1 MLRLELLLL
10 LDGSCDDESDIVA
23 MRFNALWRDSDF
35 LTYTHEFGLGDF
47 TMTAQ
52 MKLFDLD
59 GSAGTFR
66 INDGQS

>member
-1 MLRLELLLL
+1 MY
-10 LDGSCDDESDIVA
+10 SCDVFDNMA
-23 MRFNALWRDSDF
+23 MRFDALRRDSDF
-35 LTYTHEFGLGDF
+35 LTYTHDFGLGDF

-66 INDGQS
+66 INDGQSYATSSDALH

>member
-1 MLRLELLLL
+1 MSIQLSALRH
-10 LDGSCDDESDIVA
+10 
-23 MRFNALWRDSDF
+23 DSDF
-35 LTYTHEFGLGDF
+35 LTYTHDFGLGDF

-66 INDGQS
+66 INDGAKQLASR